1 MAKWTALHAYFWCN
15 TFEPWFAGSISGCKH
30 HSDLPVQNLRA
41 RELCKLCRGNVC
53 SVRKCSIYHLPTAT
67 ATLAVID
74 DSVTISKSFFCEAEI
89 LREFAYFTRLLSF
102 HFFSR
107 VAFWCSFARTRAF
120 GSAIPVQSTLNLRV
134 NYNSHIIA
142 PAHGWKMSTSDSHW
156 GSTLW
161 PKEDTHHLQGPNV
174 FLLQKALESGG
185 ML

>member
-1 MAKWTALHAYFWCN
+1 MQYLWALIRRFHFRLQTPLRPARPKSQSER
-15 TFEPWFAGSISGCKH
+15 T
-30 HSDLPVQNLRA
+30 VQTLSRQCLFSSQVFNL
-41 RELCKLCRGNVC
+41 
-53 SVRKCSIYHLPTAT
+53 SF
-67 ATLAVID
+67 AVID

-156 GSTLW
+156 GSTFW